1 VGGIEFGTSPVR
13 IQSSGGHMAPYGY
26 VEDQSYTHG
35 RIGGYALPRRNCLV
49 RGRSVK
55 RLRELAGR
63 AGVSLPA
70 YFVAVLLGGGW
81 LTTVDP
87 PASAAALHPAAAAPQ
102 APQPPIVIDAAFSRV
117 DYKTNTVEFKDVDVS
132 QGDARVTA
140 KRAYATGVGFANS
153 QWTFEGTVIIVL
165 QPRGTLRSDQAVVQ
179 FRNSRITQATATGKP
194 AQFEQQRMDSRRPVR
209 GRADQIVY
217 NAEKHS
223 VQLSG
228 GARVSDGRAEISGPV
243 LVYNVRDEQLQAVS
257 QGESVHGRS
266 SGPAEERG
274 GTPIRRSPPPPPQG
288 HR

>member
-1 VGGIEFGTSPVR
+1 MAESGDKVSFAGT
-13 IQSSGGHMAPYGY
+13 AWF
-26 VEDQSYTHG
+26 
-35 RIGGYALPRRNCLV
+35 A
-49 RGRSVK
+49 GRSVK

-81 LTTVDP
+81 LTTVAP
-87 PASAAALHPAAAAPQ
+87 RASAAAPHPAAAAPQ

-132 QGDARVTA
+132 QGDSRVTA

-153 QWTFEGTVIIVL
+153 RWTFEGTVTIVL
-165 QPRGTLRSDQAVVQ
+165 KPQGTLRSDQAVVY
-179 FRNSRITQATATGKP
+179 FSNSGITQATATGKP
-194 AQFEQQRMDSRRPVR
+194 AQFEQQRMDSSSRPVS

-217 NAEKHS
+217 NAQQHS

-228 GARVSDGRAEISGPV
+228 GAYVSDGRVEISGPV
-243 LVYNVRDEQLQAVS
+243 LVYNIRDEQLQAVS
-257 QGESVHGRS
+257 RGESVHMTVT
-266 SGPAEERG
+266 PAAPLKMEG
-274 GTPIRRSPPPPPQG
+274 STPIRRSPPPPPEG

>member
-1 VGGIEFGTSPVR
+1 VGIAVSL
-13 IQSSGGHMAPYGY
+13 APYGY

-35 RIGGYALPRRNCLV
+35 RIGGYALLRQNCLV
-49 RGRSVK
+49 RARSVK

-81 LTTVDP
+81 LTTVAP
-87 PASAAALHPAAAAPQ
+87 PASAAAPHPAAAAPQ

-117 DYKTNTVEFKDVDVS
+117 DYRTNTVEFKDVDVS
-132 QGDARVTA
+132 QGDTRVTA

-153 QWTFEGTVIIVL
+153 RWTFEGTVIIVL
-165 QPRGTLRSDQAVVQ
+165 KPQGTLRSDQAVMQ
-179 FRNSRITQATATGKP
+179 FRNSGITQATATGKP
-194 AQFEQQRMDSRRPVR
+194 AQFEQQRMDSRPPVR

-228 GARVSDGRAEISGPV
+228 GARVSDGQTEISAPV
-243 LVYNVRDEQLQAVS
+243 LVYNVRDEQLEAVS
-257 QGESVHGRS
+257 RGESVHVTVA
-266 SGPAEERG
+266 PAEERG
-274 GTPIRRSPPPPPQG
+274 GTPSPPPPPQG

>member
-1 VGGIEFGTSPVR
+1 MAE
-13 IQSSGGHMAPYGY
+13 SG
-26 VEDQSYTHG
+26 D
-35 RIGGYALPRRNCLV
+35 ALLRRNCLA

-55 RLRELAGR
+55 MLRELAGR

-81 LTTVDP
+81 LTTVAP
-87 PASAAALHPAAAAPQ
+87 LASAAAPHPTAAAPQ

-132 QGDARVTA
+132 QGDTRVTA

-153 QWTFEGTVIIVL
+153 RWTFEGTVIIVL
-165 QPRGTLRSDQAVVQ
+165 KPQGTLRSDQAVVQ
-179 FRNSRITQATATGKP
+179 FRNSGITQATATGKP
-194 AQFEQQRMDSRRPVR
+194 AQFEQQRMDSRRPVH
-209 GRADQIVY
+209 GHADQIVY
-217 NAEKHS
+217 NAEQHS

-228 GARVSDGRAEISGPV
+228 GARVSDGRVEISGPV

-257 QGESVHGRS
+257 RGESVHMTVAPSALPKKG
-266 SGPAEERG
+266 G
-274 GTPIRRSPPPPPQG
+274 GTPSPPPPPQG